1 MLMERE
7 EFKFHTLLYCCYY
20 PIIHSFSWLR
30 KLSETNKMTSMHSS
44 GKTYAVENSFNNQ
57 HICVTAPFS
66 ELSEVNK
73 QAQLFGI
80 SLQ

>member
-1 MLMERE
+1 
-7 EFKFHTLLYCCYY
+7 
-20 PIIHSFSWLR
+20 
-30 KLSETNKMTSMHSS
+30 MTSMHFS
-44 GKTYAVENSFNNQ
+44 GKAHAVENSFNNQ
-57 HICVTAPFS
+57 RICVTAPFF